1 MPQVLT
7 DARSWRTIWTGP
19 IEEAPEERP
28 VTDLRINRR
37 RVESAWQRRFGDDVD
52 EGNRDEGVRDDVR
65 ASWDRSV
72 SHTSVHLAAAP
83 VDESVDPVELW
94 RASPLRPA
102 IEAIED
108 EIQELA
114 KDRGFVAAV
123 MDDSG
128 RLVWTAGGRHMRH
141 RAAQVNFAPGG
152 RWDEDSVGTN
162 ALAMA
167 LDENRPAQ
175 VFSAEHYAA
184 MVHGWCCFA
193 APLRDPLTGR
203 PLGVLDLSS
212 TWDRAHPMAL
222 AAVRALAMAAQAV
235 LDADARSAHLAAPT
249 GVMVRVLGAREVHR
263 GGLVVP
269 LALRQAEVLT
279 LLALADGD
287 LSPERLHDQ
296 LHGDRQVSLVTT
308 KADVSH
314 LRSLLGGAVTTR
326 RYALG
331 PDVAVDVRALRDA
344 LRAGDG
350 ELVSRLYGGSLLP
363 ESESP
368 GIREWREVLDVA
380 VRDVAL
386 ASGSVTLAERLPYD
400 LAVQEAAAALLL
412 PGDPRA
418 GWAQARIRRA
428 GRD

>member
-1 MPQVLT
+1 MT
-7 DARSWRTIWTGP
+7 
-19 IEEAPEERP
+19 
-28 VTDLRINRR
+28 RR
-37 RVESAWQRRFGDDVD
+37 RVEDAWRRRFSEGAQDDLS
-52 EGNRDEGVRDDVR
+52 VRADVR
-65 ASWDRSV
+65 ASWERSAG
-72 SHTSVHLAAAP
+72 HASVLLPAAP
-83 VDESVDPVELW
+83 VDDSVDPVELW
-94 RASPLRPA
+94 RDSPLRPA

-114 KDRGFVAAV
+114 EDRGFVAAV
-123 MDDSG
+123 MDDAG
-128 RLVWTAGGRHMRH
+128 RLVWTAGGRHMRQ

-152 RWDEDSVGTN
+152 RWDEGSVGTN

-193 APLRDPLTGR
+193 APLRDPVSGR

-222 AAVRALAMAAQAV
+222 AAVRALALAAQAV
-235 LDADARSAHLAAPT
+235 LDAGVLPGT
-249 GVMVRVLGAREVHR
+249 GVDVRVLGRREVVR
-263 GGLVVP
+263 GGIVVP
-269 LALRQAEVLT
+269 LALRQAEVIT
-279 LLALADGD
+279 LLALADGG
-287 LSPERLHDQ
+287 LPPERLHDQ
-296 LHGDRQVSLVTT
+296 LHGDRAVSLVTT

-326 RYALG
+326 RYALEA
-331 PDVAVDVRALRDA
+331 PVSVDVAVLRDA
-344 LRAGDG
+344 LRDG
-350 ELVSRLYGGSLLP
+350 SAERVEQLYGGSLLP

-368 GIREWREVLDVA
+368 AIREWREVLDVA

-386 ASGSVTLAERLPYD
+386 ASGSLTLAERLPYD

-418 GWAQARIRRA
+418 GWAAARIHRA
-428 GRD
+428 GR

>member
-1 MPQVLT
+1 M
-7 DARSWRTIWTGP
+7 
-19 IEEAPEERP
+19 
-28 VTDLRINRR
+28 TDLRISRR
-37 RVESAWQRRFGDDVD
+37 RVESAWRERFGDDLP
-52 EGNRDEGVRDDVR
+52 EGSCEAGVRDDVR
-65 ASWDRSV
+65 ASWERSV

-83 VDESVDPVELW
+83 VDQTVDPAELW
-94 RASPLRPA
+94 RQSPLRKA

-108 EIQELA
+108 EIHELA
-114 KDRGFVAAV
+114 EDRGFVAAV
-123 MDDSG
+123 MDDAG
-128 RLVWTAGGRHMRH
+128 RLVWTAGGRHMRR
-141 RAAQVNFAPGG
+141 RAETVNFAPGG
-152 RWDEDSVGTN
+152 RWDEESVGTN

-222 AAVRALAMAAQAV
+222 AAVRALAVAAQAV
-235 LDADARSAHLAAPT
+235 LDADARAAHPPGAELD
-249 GVMVRVLGAREVHR
+249 VRVLGTREVR
-263 GGLVVP
+263 RSGLILP
-269 LALRQAEVLT
+269 IALRQAEVLT
-279 LLALADGD
+279 LLALADGG
-287 LSPERLHDQ
+287 LSPERLHAQ

-314 LRSLLGGAVTTR
+314 LRSLLGGAVATR
-326 RYALG
+326 RYALEASVVV
-331 PDVAVDVRALRDA
+331 DVAGLRDA
-344 LRAGDG
+344 LRDG
-350 ELVSRLYGGSLLP
+350 NAERVEQLYAGSLLP

-368 GIREWREVLDVA
+368 GIREWREVIDVA

-386 ASGSVTLAERLPYD
+386 ASGSVRLAERLPYD
-400 LAVQEAAAALLL
+400 LAVQEASAALMR

-418 GWAQARIRRA
+418 GWAA
-428 GRD
+428 GRVHRAER

>member
-1 MPQVLT
+1 M
-7 DARSWRTIWTGP
+7 
-19 IEEAPEERP
+19 
-28 VTDLRINRR
+28 TDLRLSRR
-37 RVESAWQRRFGDDVD
+37 RVESAWRQRFSEDRTDARDD
-52 EGNRDEGVRDDVR
+52 GVREDVR
-65 ASWDRSV
+65 ASWERSV
-72 SHTSVHLAAAP
+72 GHTSVHLAAAP
-83 VDESVDPVELW
+83 VDETVDPADLW
-94 RASPLRPA
+94 RASPLRHA
-102 IEAIED
+102 IESIED
-108 EIQELA
+108 EIQELTE
-114 KDRGFVAAV
+114 DRGFVAAV
-123 MDDSG
+123 MDDTG
-128 RLVWTAGGRHMRH
+128 RLVWTAGGRHMRR
-141 RAAQVNFAPGG
+141 RAETVNFAPGG

-193 APLRDPLTGR
+193 APLRDPVSGR

-222 AAVRALAMAAQAV
+222 AAVRALAVAAQAV
-235 LDADARSAHLAAPT
+235 LDADARAPHPMGAT
-249 GVMVRVLGAREVHR
+249 VEVRVLGGREVRR
-263 GGLVVP
+263 GGLLVP

-279 LLALADGD
+279 LLALADGG
-287 LSPERLHDQ
+287 LSPEQLHDQ

-314 LRSLLGGAVTTR
+314 LRSLLGGGVTTR
-326 RYALG
+326 RYALD
-331 PDVAVDVRALRDA
+331 PQVVVDVARLRDA
-344 LRAGDG
+344 LREGSA
-350 ELVSRLYGGSLLP
+350 ERVERLYSGSLLV

-368 GIREWREVLDVA
+368 GVREWREVLDVA

-386 ASGSVTLAERLPYD
+386 ASGSVRLAELLPYD

-418 GWAQARIRRA
+418 GWAAARVRRA
-428 GRD
+428 ERD